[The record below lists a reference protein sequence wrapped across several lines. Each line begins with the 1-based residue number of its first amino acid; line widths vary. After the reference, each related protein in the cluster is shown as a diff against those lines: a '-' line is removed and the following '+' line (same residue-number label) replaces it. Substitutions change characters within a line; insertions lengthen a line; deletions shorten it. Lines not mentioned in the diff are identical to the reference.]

1 MTVEIYLGEE
11 FKRQFKRLAKKYHSL
26 TNDFKVFMRAIETDP
41 MQGVDLG
48 NNMRKVR
55 MTIASKGKGKS
66 SGARVITY
74 HVVLTHGHIEVNL
87 LTIYD
92 KSELAN
98 VSYSYLKS
106 LLTELL

>member
-26 TNDFKVFMRAIETDP
+26 TNDFKVFMRAMKTDP

-48 NNMRKVR
+48 NGMRKVR

-74 HVVLTHGHIEVNL
+74 HVVLTHEHIEVNL

-98 VSYSYLKS
+98 VSDSYLKS

>member
-1 MTVEIYLGEE
+1 M
-11 FKRQFKRLAKKYHSL
+11 QA
-26 TNDFKVFMRAIETDP
+26 METDP

-74 HVVLTHGHIEVNL
+74 HVVLTHEHIEVNL

-98 VSYSYLKS
+98 VSDSYLKS

>member
-1 MTVEIYLGEE
+1 
-11 FKRQFKRLAKKYHSL
+11 
-26 TNDFKVFMRAIETDP
+26 

-74 HVVLTHGHIEVNL
+74 HAVLTHEHIEVNL

-98 VSYSYLKS
+98 VSDSYLKS

>member
-1 MTVEIYLGEE
+1 MTVKIYLSEE

-26 TNDFKVFMRAIETDP
+26 TNDFKVFMRAMETDP

-74 HVVLTHGHIEVNL
+74 HVVLTHEHIEVNM

-98 VSYSYLKS
+98 VSDSYLKS

>member
-1 MTVEIYLGEE
+1 
-11 FKRQFKRLAKKYHSL
+11 
-26 TNDFKVFMRAIETDP
+26 MRAMETDP

-48 NNMRKVR
+48 NGMRKVR
-55 MTIASKGKGKS
+55 MAIASKGKGKS

-74 HVVLTHGHIEVNL
+74 HAVLTHEHIEVNL

-98 VSYSYLKS
+98 VSDSYLKS

>member
-1 MTVEIYLGEE
+1 
-11 FKRQFKRLAKKYHSL
+11 
-26 TNDFKVFMRAIETDP
+26 MRAIETDP

-74 HVVLTHGHIEVNL
+74 HAVLTHEHIEVNL

-98 VSYSYLKS
+98 VSDSYLKS

>member
-11 FKRQFKRLAKKYHSL
+11 FKRQFKRLAKKYHLL
-26 TNDFKVFMRAIETDP
+26 TNDFKVFMQAMETDP

-48 NNMRKVR
+48 NGMRKVR
-55 MTIASKGKGKS
+55 MAIASKGKGKS

-74 HVVLTHGHIEVNL
+74 HVVLTHEHIEVNL

-98 VSYSYLKS
+98 VSDSYLKS

>member
-1 MTVEIYLGEE
+1 
-11 FKRQFKRLAKKYHSL
+11 
-26 TNDFKVFMRAIETDP
+26 MRAMETDP

-48 NNMRKVR
+48 NGMSKVR
-55 MTIASKGKGKS
+55 MAIASKGKGKS

-74 HVVLTHGHIEVNL
+74 HVVLTHEHIEVNL

-98 VSYSYLKS
+98 VSDSYLKS

>member
-1 MTVEIYLGEE
+1 MEIYLGEE

-74 HVVLTHGHIEVNL
+74 HVVLTHEHIEVNL

-98 VSYSYLKS
+98 VSDSYLKS